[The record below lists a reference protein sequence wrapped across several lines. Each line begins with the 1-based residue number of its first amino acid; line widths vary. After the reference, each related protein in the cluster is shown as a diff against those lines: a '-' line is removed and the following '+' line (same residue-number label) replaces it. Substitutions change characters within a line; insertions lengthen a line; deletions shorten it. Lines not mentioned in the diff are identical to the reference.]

1 MFVASRMTKHPV
13 SITSDATIQQ
23 ADRLMKKNKFHR
35 MLVVDDGKLVG
46 YFSDRDIMRVAP
58 SPATTLSKFEIRSLL
73 DKISV
78 RDIMHEKV
86 ITVNENATI
95 EEAALIM
102 YQNKV
107 GGLPVVSDVG
117 ALVGIITATDILK
130 TFINV
135 MGLIGGKTRLTIEV
149 DNKVGVMAEIT
160 KIFADNGINIDSF
173 ITCRHK
179 NNRYELVVRLDDHA
193 ALEDVKKLLNAR
205 GYKVVHSVKIGQVFI
220 MKKKILAS
228 LKLWVKAMFIQA
240 QNKKI
245 PRDLHG
251 GAANVGIKPFWFI
264 ADRIVTGVDA
274 YTLNKIFFGDDYDVQ
289 IRAQQFGR
297 FGLRTQP
304 STAIGLRFCQS
315 N

>member
-13 SITSDATIQQ
+13 SVTSDATIQQ

-35 MLVVDDGKLVG
+35 MLVVDNGKLVG

-78 RDIMHEKV
+78 KDIMHEKV

-102 YQNKV
+102 YNNKV
-107 GGLPVVSDVG
+107 GGLPVVSEVG
-117 ALVGIITATDILK
+117 ALVGIITETDLLK

-135 MGLIGGKTRLTIEV
+135 MGLIGGKTRLTLEA

-179 NNRYELVVRLDDHA
+179 NNRYELIIRLDESN
-193 ALEDVKKLLNAR
+193 ALEDVKKLLDLR
-205 GYKVVHSVKIGQVFI
+205 GYKVVHSVKIG
-220 MKKKILAS
+220 
-228 LKLWVKAMFIQA
+228 
-240 QNKKI
+240 
-245 PRDLHG
+245 
-251 GAANVGIKPFWFI
+251 
-264 ADRIVTGVDA
+264 
-274 YTLNKIFFGDDYDVQ
+274 
-289 IRAQQFGR
+289 
-297 FGLRTQP
+297 
-304 STAIGLRFCQS
+304 
-315 N
+315 

>member
-13 SITSDATIQQ
+13 SVTSDATIQQ
-23 ADRLMKKNKFHR
+23 ADRLMKKHKFHR
-35 MLVVDDGKLVG
+35 MLVVDNGKLVG

-86 ITVNENATI
+86 ITVNEDATI

-130 TFINV
+130 TFIEV
-135 MGLIGGKTRLTIEV
+135 MGLPGGGKTRLTLEV

-173 ITCRHK
+173 ITCRQ
-179 NNRYELVVRLDDHA
+179 NNELYDLVVRLDDNA
-193 ALEDVKKLLNAR
+193 AGFNDAIKLIKAR
-205 GYKVVHSVKIGQVFI
+205 GYKIIHSVTIG
-220 MKKKILAS
+220 
-228 LKLWVKAMFIQA
+228 
-240 QNKKI
+240 
-245 PRDLHG
+245 
-251 GAANVGIKPFWFI
+251 
-264 ADRIVTGVDA
+264 
-274 YTLNKIFFGDDYDVQ
+274 
-289 IRAQQFGR
+289 
-297 FGLRTQP
+297 
-304 STAIGLRFCQS
+304 
-315 N
+315 

>member
-1 MFVASRMTKHPV
+1 MFVASRMTKHPISV
-13 SITSDATIQQ
+13 TSDATIQQ
-23 ADRLMKKNKFHR
+23 ADRLMKKHKFHR
-35 MLVVDDGKLVG
+35 MLVVDNGKLVG

-78 RDIMHEKV
+78 KDIMHDKV
-86 ITVNENATI
+86 ITVKDDATI

-107 GGLPVVSDVG
+107 GGLPVVSQVG

-135 MGLIGGKTRLTIEV
+135 MGLIGGKTRITIEV

-179 NNRYELVVRLDDHA
+179 NNRYELVVRLDERPEGFDDIFKIIETH
-193 ALEDVKKLLNAR
+193 
-205 GYKVVHSVKIGQVFI
+205 GYKVVHTV
-220 MKKKILAS
+220 
-228 LKLWVKAMFIQA
+228 
-240 QNKKI
+240 N
-245 PRDLHG
+245 
-251 GAANVGIKPFWFI
+251 IK
-264 ADRIVTGVDA
+264 
-274 YTLNKIFFGDDYDVQ
+274 
-289 IRAQQFGR
+289 
-297 FGLRTQP
+297 
-304 STAIGLRFCQS
+304 
-315 N
+315 

>member
-1 MFVASRMTKHPV
+1 MFVASRMTQHPV
-13 SITSDATIQQ
+13 SVTSDTTIQQ
-23 ADRLMKKNKFHR
+23 ADRLMKKHKFHR
-35 MLVVDDGKLVG
+35 MPVVDNGKLVG

-78 RDIMHEKV
+78 KDIMHDKV
-86 ITVNENATI
+86 ITVKDDATI

-107 GGLPVVSDVG
+107 GGLPVVSQVG

-135 MGLIGGKTRLTIEV
+135 MGLIGGKTRITIEV

-179 NNRYELVVRLDDHA
+179 NNRYELVVRLDERPEGFDDIFKII
-193 ALEDVKKLLNAR
+193 ESR
-205 GYKVVHSVKIGQVFI
+205 GYKVVHTV
-220 MKKKILAS
+220 
-228 LKLWVKAMFIQA
+228 
-240 QNKKI
+240 N
-245 PRDLHG
+245 
-251 GAANVGIKPFWFI
+251 IK
-264 ADRIVTGVDA
+264 
-274 YTLNKIFFGDDYDVQ
+274 
-289 IRAQQFGR
+289 
-297 FGLRTQP
+297 
-304 STAIGLRFCQS
+304 
-315 N
+315 